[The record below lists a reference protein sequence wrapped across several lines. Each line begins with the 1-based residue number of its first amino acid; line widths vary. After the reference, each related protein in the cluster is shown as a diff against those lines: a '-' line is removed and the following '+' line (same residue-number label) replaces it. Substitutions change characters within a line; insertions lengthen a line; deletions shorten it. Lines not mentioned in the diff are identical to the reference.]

1 VTPTVNQTTL
11 LAAPAEV
18 AAAAR
23 LVAAEAIV
31 CVPETVAPG
40 ACARLLREVEG
51 APFVAEP
58 EATGPVQQRLD
69 TLELGDELGAY
80 PAIRELR
87 DELAALVQQHAPLR
101 DWRPNDASVLRYRP
115 GEAIGITPHLDGRRY
130 GLVVAVVTIAG
141 RARVS
146 RHETR
151 EGPPVQTWTIE
162 PGTLMLVRGPGLT
175 GPDERPFHSVS
186 GPLGDGPRYSIGYRL
201 DTTRTS

>member
-11 LAAPAEV
+11 LAAPVEV
-18 AAAAR
+18 AAAAGR
-23 LVAAEAIV
+23 VAAEGIV
-31 CVPETVAPG
+31 CVPDAVPPE
-40 ACARLLREVEG
+40 ACARLLREVEA
-51 APFVAEP
+51 APFVPEP
-58 EATGPVQQRLD
+58 ETTGPVQQRLD
-69 TLELGDELGAY
+69 TLELGDELAAY
-80 PAIRELR
+80 AAIRELR
-87 DELAALVQQHAPLR
+87 DELAAAVQRHAPLR
-101 DWRPNDASVLRYRP
+101 DWKPNDASVLRYRP

-151 EGPPVQTWTIE
+151 EGPAVHTWPIE